1 MARLT
6 LIAIGFVLTACS
18 STPSIVQLT
27 DDTYRIEK
35 SDKGGIFGNAIEMR
49 EEVLRQADSFAAE
62 KGKVAEKVI
71 LNERPVGFGRLARVE
86 YTFRLV
92 DPQQEIEA
100 AVESIEERG
109 DFYTELI
116 KLDDLRERGII
127 TDEEF
132 AAEKRELLDS
142 TCPEYRRIVGVAA

>member
-71 LNERPVGFGRLARVE
+71 LNERPVGLGRLARVE

-132 AAEKRELLDS
+132 AAEKRELLDKN
-142 TCPEYRRIVGVAA
+142 